1 MYFYSALLTAP
12 ENFNH
17 MKNRRFLFFFFTVSV
32 FAFSFLLLQTYAGE
46 SPQTD
51 TIPAPQEI
59 LQAGEHAEPVLVV
72 SDHASDHT
80 GGEAGHEEGH
90 SGDMSAL
97 FFIIIALFIGTA
109 THHLLQK
116 SPLPYTVTLLII
128 GLIIGIIDRAGFLLH
143 WNLGSWQFDVSFLS
157 KSIEWA
163 GNIDPHIIL
172 YVFLPTLLFEAAFA
186 LDVHTFKKS
195 VGNAFILAIPGI
207 IVALVLTGAI
217 MMGIRYTGMGLH
229 SWTWPV
235 ALMFGTIVS
244 ATDPV
249 AVVSLLK
256 ELGASKKLSTL
267 IESESLLNDG
277 TAIVIFMVFMA
288 IITGGGSTNPI
299 LVEFLRVALGGTL
312 IGVIIGLI
320 VINWVRKVFN
330 DALFEITV
338 IIGAAYLAFFVA
350 EAFFHV
356 SGVLA
361 VVTFGLVMAGVGR
374 TRISPEVGHFLHEFW
389 ELAAFI
395 ANTLIFIIVGV
406 VIAQKASFA
415 PMDFLIL
422 AIVYIGIH
430 VVRAIVIG
438 VFYPAMKNI
447 GYGLTV
453 KDATV
458 AWYGGLRG
466 AIGLALALIVA
477 SEVALQEDI
486 RGEVLSLTAGVV
498 LLTSVINATTIKY
511 LVNWLGLTKI
521 GQAKA
526 QVKAAAQS
534 YLRQSSENALDK
546 LKGDRFMAGAN
557 WNSVKEYLPEDPGI
571 LVDETKLEESIAET
585 RKRILQKE
593 KASYWKQFGEG
604 LLGPSA
610 VQRLSDDI
618 DHLLDAG
625 GKVSLAHR
633 KDLEQFWKTPK
644 LLNFLQSL
652 PLIGIIGQRLF
663 FERLAVSYDSA
674 RGFVAA
680 QEEVQKLVGSMLI
693 NAESLGNK
701 TEAANLAIIEDEIN
715 ENRIQGLTFLR
726 NLKEAFPEVYNA
738 IETRQAIRSLLNHQR
753 HTVDRLLK
761 QGRIEPDEADEI
773 LANIEGQMKKLID
786 APPSYAA
793 PEAIKF
799 LHEAPWLEG
808 LDPEIFK
815 KVVDSF
821 KPRVYSVGQKL
832 FTENK
837 PGDGFFIIVRGTVK
851 VEMNGVVLDILGPGT
866 VIGEMANLMSVPR
879 TASVTAE
886 SPVTVLKMNAKSMMQ
901 LMASSVAL
909 EERLWKIAGGR
920 FVENYISKVEPY
932 SKWKRN
938 QLKKWIATG
947 EVFFSKD
954 EDKLDL
960 QDKIGVLL
968 TGKVYVTNKNS
979 PIVAPAILYA
989 TSVSVVDNARV
1000 YVCCKEMPEKNKKSK
1015 PAQEEGKEEI
1025 S

>member
-1 MYFYSALLTAP
+1 MNHRRLFTAFLTIT
-12 ENFNH
+12 
-17 MKNRRFLFFFFTVSV
+17 FFFVAFNLWQS
-32 FAFSFLLLQTYAGE
+32 FASDTLLIDAND
-46 SPQTD
+46 S
-51 TIPAPQEI
+51 IHSEI
-59 LQAGEHAEPVLVV
+59 LASEHTIETQITYHDSSGAHNE
-72 SDHASDHT
+72 SHDEHGDS
-80 GGEAGHEEGH
+80 H
-90 SGDMSAL
+90 SGDMSPL
-97 FFIIIALFIGTA
+97 FFIILALFIGTA
-109 THHLLQK
+109 THHLLKK

-128 GLIIGIIDRAGFLLH
+128 GMIIGIIDRIGWLQIWNIGSFSLDVGF
-143 WNLGSWQFDVSFLS
+143 FS

-217 MMGIRYTGMGLH
+217 IMGISHTGMGLH

-288 IITGGGSTNPI
+288 IITGSGSSNPI

-312 IGVIIGLI
+312 IGVLIGFI

-350 EAFFHV
+350 EGFFHV

-406 VIAQKASFA
+406 VIAQKVSFA

-422 AIVYIGIH
+422 AILYIGIH
-430 VVRAIVIG
+430 LVRGIVISI
-438 VFYPAMKNI
+438 FYPVMKNI
-447 GYGLTV
+447 GYGLTI

-477 SEVALQEDI
+477 SEASIPADI
-486 RGEVLSLTAGVV
+486 RNEILSLTAGIV

-521 GQAKA
+521 GKAKL
-526 QVKAAAQS
+526 QMKAAAES
-534 YLRQSSENALDK
+534 YLLQSSENALEK

-557 WNSVKEYLPEDPGI
+557 WNTVSSYLPKASLEP
-571 LVDETKLEESIAET
+571 VDQTKYEESIAET

-593 KASYWKQFGEG
+593 KASYWRQFGEG

-652 PLIGIIGQRLF
+652 PIIGFIGQRLF

-674 RGFVAA
+674 RGFVAG
-680 QEEVQKLVGSMLI
+680 QEEVQKVVGSMLI
-693 NAESLGNK
+693 SAESSDNK
-701 TEAANLAIIEDEIN
+701 TESANLAIIEDEIN

-738 IETRQAIRSLLNHQR
+738 IETRQAIRSLLNHQK
-753 HTVDRLLK
+753 HTVERLWK
-761 QGRIEPDEADEI
+761 NGRLEPDEAEEI
-773 LANIEGQMKKLID
+773 LANIEGKMKTLID
-786 APPSYAA
+786 APPSYTA
-793 PEAIKF
+793 PEAMKF
-799 LHEAPWLEG
+799 LNEAPWLEG
-808 LDPEIFK
+808 LDPELFK
-815 KVVDSF
+815 KVVKSF
-821 KPRVYSVGQKL
+821 RTRVYSVGQKL

-837 PGDGFFIIVRGTVK
+837 PGDGFFIIVRGNVK
-851 VEMNGVVLDILGPGT
+851 VEMNNVVLDILGPGT
-866 VIGEMANLMSVPR
+866 VIGEMANLMGVPR

-886 SPVTVLKMNAKSMMQ
+886 SPVTVLKMTAKSMIQ
-901 LMASSVAL
+901 LMTESREL

-938 QLKKWIATG
+938 QLKKWISTG
-947 EVFFSKD
+947 DVMFMGD
-954 EDKLDL
+954 EEKINLNE
-960 QDKIGVLL
+960 KIGILL
-968 TGKVYVTNKNS
+968 TGKVYVTNKQS
-979 PIVAPAILYA
+979 PILAPAILYA
-989 TSVSVVDNARV
+989 TSVNVVENARV
-1000 YVCCKEMPEKNKKSK
+1000 YVCCKEMPEKPKKKDK
-1015 PAQEEGKEEI
+1015 PE
-1025 S
+1025 

>member
-1 MYFYSALLTAP
+1 
-12 ENFNH
+12 
-17 MKNRRFLFFFFTVSV
+17 MKNRRLFFILFTISV
-32 FAFSFLLLQTYAGE
+32 LVFSFYTWQLYAVDTTKPDTTVVIHE
-46 SPQTD
+46 IEAPDDSIAEVHENEISPGD
-51 TIPAPQEI
+51 SLKGVNA
-59 LQAGEHAEPVLVV
+59 EHGDSPEK
-72 SDHASDHT
+72 
-80 GGEAGHEEGH
+80 EH
-90 SGDMSAL
+90 SGDMSPL
-97 FFIIIALFIGTA
+97 FFIIMALFIGTA

-128 GLIIGIIDRAGFLLH
+128 GMIIGIIDRFGLLRI
-143 WNLGSWQFDVSFLS
+143 WSIGSFSLDVSFLS
-157 KSIEWA
+157 QSVEWA

-195 VGNAFILAIPGI
+195 VTNAFILAVPGI
-207 IVALVLTGAI
+207 IVALVITGAI
-217 MMGIRYTGMGLH
+217 MMGIMYSGMGLH

-277 TAIVIFMVFMA
+277 SAIVIFMVFLGT
-288 IITGGGSTNPI
+288 ITGAGASNPI
-299 LVEFLRVALGGTL
+299 LVEFLRVGLGGTF
-312 IGVIIGLI
+312 IGLIIGMI

-338 IIGAAYLAFFVA
+338 IIGAAYLAFFMA
-350 EAFFHV
+350 EHFFHV
-356 SGVLA
+356 SGVLS

-406 VIAQKASFA
+406 VIALKVNFA
-415 PMDFLIL
+415 PVDFLIL

-430 VVRAIVIG
+430 IARAVVIAM
-438 VFYPAMKNI
+438 FYPAMKNI
-447 GYGLTV
+447 GYGMTA
-453 KDATV
+453 KDGTV
-458 AWYGGLRG
+458 AWWGGLRG

-477 SEVALQEDI
+477 SEESIPADI
-486 RGEVLSLTAGVV
+486 RSEILSITAGIV
-498 LLTSVINATTIKY
+498 LLTSIINATTIKY

-526 QVKAAAQS
+526 QVMISAQS
-534 YLRQSSENALDK
+534 YLRQSSENALEK

-557 WNSVKEYLPEDPGI
+557 WNSVKEYLPFDPGI
-571 LVDETKLEESIAET
+571 MLDETKLDESIAET

-610 VQRLSDDI
+610 VQRLSDNI

-644 LLNFLQSL
+644 LLNFLQRL

-693 NAESLGNK
+693 SAESSENK
-701 TEAANLAIIEDEIN
+701 TEAANLSIIEDEIN

-738 IETRQAIRSLLNHQR
+738 IETRQAIRSLLNHQKY
-753 HTVDRLLK
+753 TIERLLK
-761 QGRIEPDEADEI
+761 SGRLDPEEANEI
-773 LANIEGQMKKLID
+773 LGNIEGQMKKLID
-786 APPSYAA
+786 APPSSAA

-799 LHEAPWLEG
+799 LHEATWLEG
-808 LDPEIFK
+808 LDPDLFK

-821 KPRVYSVGQKL
+821 KSRVYSVGQKL
-832 FTENK
+832 FKENK
-837 PGDGFFIIVRGTVK
+837 PGDGFFIIVRGNVK
-851 VEMNGVVLDILGPGT
+851 VEIGNVVVDILGPGT

-886 SPVTVLKMNAKSMMQ
+886 SPVTVLKMDAKSMNQ
-901 LMASSVAL
+901 LMKESKVL

-920 FVENYISKVEPY
+920 FVENYIGKVEPY

-938 QLKKWIATG
+938 QLKKWITTG
-947 EVFFSKD
+947 EVAFLAD
-954 EDKLDL
+954 EEKLDL
-960 QDKIGVLL
+960 NEKIAVLL
-968 TGKVYVTNKNS
+968 TGKVYVTNKLS
-979 PIVAPAILYA
+979 PIIAPAILYA
-989 TSVSVVDNARV
+989 TSVSVVEGARV
-1000 YVCCKEMPEKNKKSK
+1000 YVCCKEMPEKTKTKKESRGQGESPEK
-1015 PAQEEGKEEI
+1015 KA
-1025 S
+1025 

>member
-1 MYFYSALLTAP
+1 
-12 ENFNH
+12 
-17 MKNRRFLFFFFTVSV
+17 MKNRRFFFILCT
-32 FAFSFLLLQTYAGE
+32 FSFLVFSFYAWQ
-46 SPQTD
+46 SYAADNTKTD
-51 TIPAPQEI
+51 TTAVSHGIEVAGDKITEDHEDSI
-59 LQAGEHAEPVLVV
+59 IQADLHAEENAKHGD
-72 SDHASDHT
+72 SHK
-80 GGEAGHEEGH
+80 EEH
-90 SGDMSAL
+90 SGDMSPL

-128 GLIIGIIDRAGFLLH
+128 GMIIGIIDRFGLLQM
-143 WNLGSWQFDVSFLS
+143 WNIGSFSLDVSFLS

-195 VGNAFILAIPGI
+195 VTNAFILAVPGI
-207 IVALVLTGAI
+207 IVALVITGAI
-217 MMGIRYTGMGLH
+217 MMGIMYSGMGLH

-249 AVVSLLK
+249 AVVSILK

-277 TAIVIFMVFMA
+277 TAIVIFMVFLGT
-288 IITGGGSTNPI
+288 ITGAGASNPI
-299 LVEFLRVALGGTL
+299 LVEFLRVALGGTF
-312 IGVIIGLI
+312 IGVIIGMI

-338 IIGAAYLAFFVA
+338 IIGAAYLAFFLA
-350 EAFFHV
+350 EHFFHV

-406 VIAQKASFA
+406 VIAQKVNFA
-415 PMDFLIL
+415 PVDFLIL

-430 VVRAIVIG
+430 IARAVVISM
-438 VFYPAMKNI
+438 FFPAMKNI

-458 AWYGGLRG
+458 AWWGGLRG

-477 SEVALQEDI
+477 SEESIPADI
-486 RGEVLSLTAGVV
+486 RSEILSITAGIV
-498 LLTSVINATTIKY
+498 LLTSIINATTIKY

-526 QVKAAAQS
+526 QVMISAQN
-534 YLRQSSENALDK
+534 YLRQSSENALEK

-557 WNSVKEYLPEDPGI
+557 WNSVKEYLPFDPGI
-571 LVDETKLEESIAET
+571 TVDETKLEESIAET

-644 LLNFLQSL
+644 LLNFLQRL
-652 PLIGIIGQRLF
+652 PLVGIIGQRLF

-693 NAESLGNK
+693 SAESAENK
-701 TEAANLAIIEDEIN
+701 TEAANLSIIEDEIN

-738 IETRQAIRSLLNHQR
+738 IETRQAIRSLLNHQK
-753 HTVDRLLK
+753 HTIERLLK
-761 QGRIEPDEADEI
+761 SGRLDPGEADEI
-773 LANIEGQMKKLID
+773 LGNIEGQMKKLID

-799 LHEAPWLEG
+799 LHEAKWLEG
-808 LDPEIFK
+808 LEPELFK

-821 KPRVYSVGQKL
+821 KARVYSVGQKL
-832 FTENK
+832 FRENK
-837 PGDGFFIIVRGTVK
+837 PGDGLYIIVRGNVK
-851 VEMNGVVLDILGPGT
+851 VEMGNVVVDILGPGT

-886 SPVTVLKMNAKSMMQ
+886 SPVTVLKMNAKSMNQ
-901 LMASSVAL
+901 LMKESKVL

-938 QLKKWIATG
+938 QLKKWITTG
-947 EVFFSKD
+947 EVAFLND
-954 EDKLDL
+954 EEKLDL
-960 QDKIGVLL
+960 NEKIGVLL
-968 TGKVYVTNKNS
+968 TGKVYVTNKLS
-979 PIVAPAILYA
+979 PIIAPAVLYA
-989 TSVSVVDNARV
+989 TSVTIVDTARV
-1000 YVCCKEMPEKNKKSK
+1000 YVCCKEMPEKAKVKKEK
-1015 PAQEEGKEEI
+1015 PGEKENQ
-1025 S
+1025 

>member
-1 MYFYSALLTAP
+1 
-12 ENFNH
+12 
-17 MKNRRFLFFFFTVSV
+17 MKNRRLFIILFSISV
-32 FAFSFLLLQTYAGE
+32 LVFSLYTWQSFAVDTTEIDTTIVIPEAEVPVDALELHKDASIEEDLQAELNAPHGE
-46 SPQTD
+46 SH
-51 TIPAPQEI
+51 E
-59 LQAGEHAEPVLVV
+59 GE
-72 SDHASDHT
+72 
-80 GGEAGHEEGH
+80 H
-90 SGDMSAL
+90 SGDMSPL

-128 GLIIGIIDRAGFLLH
+128 GMIIGIIDRFGLLQI
-143 WNLGSWQFDVSFLS
+143 WSIGSFSLDVKFLS
-157 KSIEWA
+157 QSVEWA

-195 VGNAFILAIPGI
+195 VTNAFILAVPGI
-207 IVALVLTGAI
+207 IVALVITGAI
-217 MMGIRYTGMGLH
+217 MMGIMYSGMGLH

-277 TAIVIFMVFMA
+277 TAIVIFMVFLGT
-288 IITGGGSTNPI
+288 ITGAGASNPI
-299 LVEFLRVALGGTL
+299 LVEFLRVALGGTF
-312 IGVIIGLI
+312 IGVIIGMI

-338 IIGAAYLAFFVA
+338 IIGAAYLAFFMA
-350 EAFFHV
+350 EHFFHV

-406 VIAQKASFA
+406 VIAQKVNFA
-415 PMDFLIL
+415 PVDFLIL
-422 AIVYIGIH
+422 AIVYVGIH
-430 VVRAIVIG
+430 IARAVVIAM
-438 VFYPAMKNI
+438 FFPAMRNI
-447 GYGLTV
+447 GYGLTA

-458 AWYGGLRG
+458 AWWGGLRG

-477 SEVALQEDI
+477 SEESIPADI
-486 RGEVLSLTAGVV
+486 RSEILSITAGIV
-498 LLTSVINATTIKY
+498 LLTSIINATTIKY

-526 QVKAAAQS
+526 QVMISAQG
-534 YLRQSSENALDK
+534 YLRQSSENALEK

-557 WNSVKEYLPEDPGI
+557 WNSVKEYLPFDPGVT
-571 LVDETKLEESIAET
+571 VDETKLEESIAET

-693 NAESLGNK
+693 SAESSENK
-701 TEAANLAIIEDEIN
+701 TEAANLSIIEDEIN

-738 IETRQAIRSLLNHQR
+738 IETRQAIRSLLNHQK
-753 HTVDRLLK
+753 HTIERLLK
-761 QGRIEPDEADEI
+761 SGRLDPGEADEI
-773 LANIEGQMKKLID
+773 LGNIEGQMKKLID

-799 LHEAPWLEG
+799 LHEASWLEG
-808 LDPEIFK
+808 LDPDLFK

-821 KPRVYSVGQKL
+821 KARVYSVGQKL
-832 FTENK
+832 FRENK
-837 PGDGFFIIVRGTVK
+837 PGDGLYIIVRGNVK
-851 VEMNGVVLDILGPGT
+851 VEMGNVVVDILGPGT

-886 SPVTVLKMNAKSMMQ
+886 SPVTVLKMNAKSMNQ
-901 LMASSVAL
+901 LMKESKVL

-938 QLKKWIATG
+938 QLKKWITTG
-947 EVFFSKD
+947 EVAFLAD
-954 EDKLDL
+954 EEKLDL
-960 QDKIGVLL
+960 NEKIGVLL
-968 TGKVYVTNKNS
+968 TGKVYVTNKLS
-979 PIVAPAILYA
+979 PIIAPAILYA
-989 TSVSVVDNARV
+989 TSVIVVEGARV
-1000 YVCCKEMPEKNKKSK
+1000 YVCCKEMPEKAKTKKDTPGQGETPENKV
-1015 PAQEEGKEEI
+1015 
-1025 S
+1025 